1 MLTMIVAYVIV
12 AVTSCIALFPM
23 FMAGVAYSQG
33 ATLWGV
39 YPVFALV
46 WFIMFSDWLG
56 TKLSSATSGED
67 DDDEDDEE
75 VD

>member
-1 MLTMIVAYVIV
+1 MLTMIVAYVLV
-12 AVTSCIALFPM
+12 AVASCVGLFPM
-23 FMAGVAYSQG
+23 FLAGVAYAQG

-46 WFIMFSDWLG
+46 WFIMFSDWMS
-56 TKLSSATSGED
+56 TKFGSGNDE